1 VPARFFL
8 PASAL
13 DTLIPQSA
21 EAIGVISGLLIQ
33 PKGSRT
39 MAKKETKLPAGP
51 PARMNLVT
59 TQVRADAQIGEERI
73 ADNAYTHGN
82 PETWDAVDVI
92 ESATRSAYQI
102 AQASGRGK
110 EATVAKGRA
119 TELICETLLGVCS
132 VELGDEWMHDREGE
146 PLAPREARQA
156 FANHVYAI
164 GYEQV
169 VNSASGR
176 WDRGDRTHSTKD
188 RQISSATALWSGKRA
203 DWANALTLYDK
214 NPAQVQA
221 ILEPNRRN
229 TNKDGVAG
237 KTMSFEQRS
246 KNMTDKIDIMA
257 KTQCDNWNKTI
268 SDLNK
273 AQGDVT
279 TLSKER
285 NNMRAEV
292 TSRFN
297 LDTVVRNK
305 DAASAWNQELQ
316 DIIDS
321 DNGAA

>member
-1 VPARFFL
+1 
-8 PASAL
+8 
-13 DTLIPQSA
+13 
-21 EAIGVISGLLIQ
+21 
-33 PKGSRT
+33 

-51 PARMNLVT
+51 PKHMNLVT
-59 TQVRADAQIGEERI
+59 TQVRADAQIGEDRVAE
-73 ADNAYTHGN
+73 DAYTHGN
-82 PETWDAVDVI
+82 PNTWDAVDVI

-102 AQASGRGK
+102 AQASGRSK

-132 VELGDEWMHDREGE
+132 VELGDEWLHDKEGDM
-146 PLAPREARQA
+146 LGPREARQA
-156 FANHVYAI
+156 FANHVYAL
-164 GYEQV
+164 GYDQV

-176 WDRGDRTHSTKD
+176 WDRGDRTHATRD
-188 RQISSATALWSGKRA
+188 LQINSATALWSGKRA

-246 KNMTDKIDIMA
+246 KDMTEKIDIVA
-257 KTQCDNWNKTI
+257 SAQCANWKTTI

-273 AQGDVT
+273 ANAEVT
-279 TLSKER
+279 RLNKER

-297 LDTVVRNK
+297 LDVVVRNK
-305 DAASAWNQELQ
+305 DAVSAWNQQLQ
-316 DIIDS
+316 DVIDS
-321 DNGAA
+321 DNEVA